1 MNRWILA
8 DSTSFGLVVESKTE
22 KKGRQGTV
30 VEGHLRALQKGA
42 AQLSG
47 VRSQE
52 HPTGKAREDLKA
64 TGARQTS
71 LLLRS
76 QEGKACGKIK
86 YRLKYRLESS
96 S

>member
-52 HPTGKAREDLKA
+52 HPTGKAREDLRSNWRSADLAVAEESGGK
-64 TGARQTS
+64 GLRQN
-71 LLLRS
+71 
-76 QEGKACGKIK
+76 KVPAKVPA
-86 YRLKYRLESS
+86 
-96 S
+96 

>member
-30 VEGHLRALQKGA
+30 AEGHLRALQKEA

-47 VRSQE
+47 FRIQDSGA
-52 HPTGKAREDLKA
+52 PTGKAREDL
-64 TGARQTS
+64 
-71 LLLRS
+71 RS
-76 QEGKACGKIK
+76 NW
-86 YRLKYRLESS
+86 R
-96 S
+96 

>member
-30 VEGHLRALQKGA
+30 AEGRLQALQKEA

-47 VRSQE
+47 VRST
-52 HPTGKAREDLKA
+52 PRAR
-64 TGARQTS
+64 RV
-71 LLLRS
+71 
-76 QEGKACGKIK
+76 KI
-86 YRLKYRLESS
+86 
-96 S
+96 